1 MKRLRFESALSA
13 VALAGLLAGCAA
25 PMSRSSSA
33 AKPAAANLALALR
46 AQMAL
51 GAGDTASAVS
61 FAERA
66 VENSPRGAAVRA
78 LLGNAYFA
86 SGRFVSAESA
96 FRDSLTLEPN
106 QPQVILKLALV
117 QIAQGKNGDALS
129 LLESGRGMIDAAD
142 YGLAMA
148 LAGQPNEAIQ
158 VLEPAARSIDADSRV
173 RQNLALAYGLSGD
186 WTAARTIAAQD
197 LPADQLDSR
206 VQQWMALAKPA
217 RASDQVAAL
226 TGIAPAADPGQPV
239 RLALNKSDTRLAE
252 ASVPPAPFA
261 EAQPPLAANPVP
273 AAAFSAP
280 EQPPVQT
287 AVVEPAPTVEPQP
300 NPAPV
305 SMANAPIAAPEAAS
319 AFAAFAPSQA
329 VSPPAPRRVVRRASE
344 PARRP
349 ATVPV
354 AARSGA
360 VVQLGAYR
368 SPQRVSVAWDQLTRR
383 YPALRNYSPM
393 RARFDGPQG
402 TVWRLS
408 VKGFASQ
415 REAIARCNQ
424 LRSRGGNCFVRSV
437 AGDAPVQLASR

>member
-1 MKRLRFESALSA
+1 
-13 VALAGLLAGCAA
+13 
-25 PMSRSSSA
+25 MSRSSSA
-33 AKPAAANLALALR
+33 AKAGKANLALALR

-51 GAGDTASAVS
+51 GAGDVASAVG

-66 VENSPRGAAVRA
+66 VENSPKEAAVRA

-86 SGRFVSAESA
+86 SGRFASAESA

-117 QIAQGKNGDALS
+117 QIAQGKNAGALG
-129 LLESGRGMIDAAD
+129 LLESARGMIDPAD

-158 VLEPAARSIDADSRV
+158 VLEPAARAIGADSRT

-217 RASDQVAAL
+217 RASDQIAAL

-239 RLALNKSDTRLAE
+239 RLALNKSDTRVAE
-252 ASVPPAPFA
+252 AAMPPAPVA
-261 EAQPPLAANPVP
+261 QVQPPVAANPVP
-273 AAAFSAP
+273 APAFSAP
-280 EQPPVQT
+280 EQPPVQ
-287 AVVEPAPTVEPQP
+287 AAAVEPAPVDEPQP
-300 NPAPV
+300 QTAPV

-319 AFAAFAPSQA
+319 AFAAFAPREA
-329 VSPPAPRRVVRRASE
+329 VSAPAPKPVVRKAAAPVRKAAFV
-344 PARRP
+344 PA
-349 ATVPV
+349 

-368 SPQRVSVAWDQLTRR
+368 SPERVSVAWEQLTRR

-402 TVWRLS
+402 TMWRLS
-408 VKGFASQ
+408 VRGFGSQ

-437 AGDAPVQLASR
+437 AGDSPVQLASR